1 MQLKYT
7 KAVKWEEK
15 TGSWLSKV
23 WTSSVPSAELF
34 SVYPPQTFSLVQRYL
49 EKKEK
54 ENYLNKMLSQPQM

>member
-15 TGSWLSKV
+15 MGSWLSKV

-49 EKKEK
+49 EKKERK
-54 ENYLNKMLSQPQM
+54 GNLFK

>member
-15 TGSWLSKV
+15 TGSWLNKV

-49 EKKEK
+49 EKKERK
-54 ENYLNKMLSQPQM
+54 GNLFK